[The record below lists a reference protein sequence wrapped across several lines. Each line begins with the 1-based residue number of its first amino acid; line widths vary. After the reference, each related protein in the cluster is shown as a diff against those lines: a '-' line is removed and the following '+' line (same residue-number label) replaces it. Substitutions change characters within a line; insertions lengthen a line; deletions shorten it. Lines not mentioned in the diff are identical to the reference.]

1 MLGRSVTF
9 RPESI
14 EKRSQRGT
22 LKNLT
27 TPNVAIC
34 RKILVFSDNYDEK
47 GAHITPRQFRRQLDK
62 KTSVLAPHMETL

>member
-1 MLGRSVTF
+1 MNSN
-9 RPESI
+9 I
-14 EKRSQRGT
+14 ELLFLDT
-22 LKNLT
+22 LT
-27 TPNVAIC
+27 ISFIHGFYYTVYIVAIC